1 MSLVNSKEV
10 RVQSNSGL
18 RSGSVKIPEICS
30 MLYLHVRGQFKCA
43 LHQCWRAAAVHLKEI
58 IRI

>member
-1 MSLVNSKEV
+1 MRLVNSKEV
-10 RVQSNSGL
+10 QVQSNSGL

-43 LHQCWRAAAVHLKEI
+43 LHQCWRGGLKEI